1 MPPVDANLIIAFKE
15 IASQVTTEDVMETA
29 LEMGCHYATV
39 QRYLRGEVKKE
50 ICPRCK
56 KPMRPGQARRYG
68 PPMTHWKCPR
78 PRRSR

>member
-15 IASQVTTEDVMETA
+15 IANQVTTEDVMETA

-50 ICPRCK
+50 TFGK
-56 KPMRPGQARRYG
+56 KLLEVLKGKLANRNGTY
-68 PPMTHWKCPR
+68 
-78 PRRSR
+78 